1 MLTILG
7 ICKQLPP
14 FVVFMGKSNGSKIK
28 KLRTYSKGVSGY
40 IYVSYQENSWIDE
53 NTMKTYLKEI

>member
-1 MLTILG
+1 
-7 ICKQLPP
+7 
-14 FVVFMGKSNGSKIK
+14 MGKSNGSKIK
-28 KLRTYSKGVSGY
+28 KLRTYSKVVSGY